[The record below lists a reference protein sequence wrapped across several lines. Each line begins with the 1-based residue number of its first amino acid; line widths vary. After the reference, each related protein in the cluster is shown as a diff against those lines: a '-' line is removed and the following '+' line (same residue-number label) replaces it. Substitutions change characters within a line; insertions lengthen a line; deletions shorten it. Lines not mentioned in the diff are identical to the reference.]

1 MPHGTGQSQR
11 YILQHLNELTADNKG
26 EYDSLQEATNALREN
41 TEDLINTIT
50 DLNEENRDGAS
61 TWRDVAGSI
70 SDAREQITEYLNEIV
85 EQASNAVDTVQNV
98 YDTLHDA
105 ADEYAASGFI
115 TVDTLQSIIGLGQ
128 QYVAYLIDENGQLV
142 INEERI
148 KAVIAARTQQMAI
161 ESSLAYVEALRMAK
175 AEGDIATLNNLL
187 YATEAAT
194 NATWGFVY
202 ANLALAGLDANQYQ
216 AALQNINAISRIL
229 DARLF

>member
-1 MPHGTGQSQR
+1 ME
-11 YILQHLNELTADNKG
+11 HLNELTADNKG

-142 INEERI
+142 INEETYQGRYCGSYS
-148 KAVIAARTQQMAI
+148 AD
-161 ESSLAYVEALRMAK
+161 
-175 AEGDIATLNNLL
+175 GD
-187 YATEAAT
+187 
-194 NATWGFVY
+194 
-202 ANLALAGLDANQYQ
+202 
-216 AALQNINAISRIL
+216 
-229 DARLF
+229 